1 MERISLR
8 CIKLLTVY
16 PPCLRQ
22 HFLKLRS
29 DTRTRGHSLKLIK
42 KQSNK
47 DLRLHFFS
55 ERMVNRWN
63 KLTTSVLEAGH
74 MKFSGTHRKCIARIL
89 QMHLQC
95 VPLIVTIAMYIV
107 YKSNLLELVKHVKHT
122 VFYKLIG
129 LLSAIT
135 INIRQKHYFFSYAT
149 H

>member
-1 MERISLR
+1 MTMSMAKWTHHLADSDYGLWKKGVMERISLR

-22 HFLKLRS
+22 HFFKLRS

-95 VPLIVTIAMYIV
+95 VPLIVTIAM
-107 YKSNLLELVKHVKHT
+107 
-122 VFYKLIG
+122 
-129 LLSAIT
+129 
-135 INIRQKHYFFSYAT
+135 
-149 H
+149 